1 MSEFLSADDWNT
13 EQSRAWAYP
22 EKIEIEIIGESCVI
36 VETETQEVD
45 QWQP

>member
-1 MSEFLSADDWNT
+1 MSEFLSADDWEL

-22 EKIEIEIIGESCVI
+22 EKIEIEITGESCVS
-36 VETETQEVD
+36 VETEAQEVD